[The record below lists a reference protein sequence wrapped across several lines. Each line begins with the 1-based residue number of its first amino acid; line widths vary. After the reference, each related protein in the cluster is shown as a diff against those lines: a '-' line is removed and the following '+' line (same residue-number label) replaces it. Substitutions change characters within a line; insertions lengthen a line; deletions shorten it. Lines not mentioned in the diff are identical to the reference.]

1 MKTFYTLLICLVLSG
16 YANAIIIAPFD
27 SATTSFNIDGDTR
40 IKNLNCQV
48 KNEKL
53 VISWSTEENEKTN
66 RFELEKSKDGKQFS
80 LAAIVF
86 GTDKKDTDNYMFYE
100 KASKKKTFY
109 RVKIIQNDGSVD
121 YSAIVTP

>member
-1 MKTFYTLLICLVLSG
+1 MKTFYTLLFYLVISG
-16 YANAIIIAPFD
+16 YANAIIAPFD
-27 SATTSFNIDGDTR
+27 STITSSNISGDTR

-53 VISWSTEENEKTN
+53 MISWSTEENEKTN

-86 GTDKKDTDNYMFYE
+86 GTDKKDSDNYMFYE
-100 KASKKKTFY
+100 KASKKKIFY

-121 YSAIVTP
+121 YSPIVTP

>member
-1 MKTFYTLLICLVLSG
+1 MKTFYTLLFCLVLSG
-16 YANAIIIAPFD
+16 YANAIIAPFN
-27 SATTSFNIDGDTR
+27 SVTASSNITGDTR

-53 VISWSTEENEKTN
+53 MISWSTEENEKTN

-86 GTDKKDTDNYMFYE
+86 GTDKKDSDDYMFYE
-100 KASKKKTFY
+100 KASKKKIFY

-121 YSAIVTP
+121 YSPIVTP

>member
-1 MKTFYTLLICLVLSG
+1 MKTFYTLLICLVVSG
-16 YANAIIIAPFD
+16 YANAIIAPFD
-27 SATTSFNIDGDTR
+27 SVTASFYIDGDTR

-53 VISWSTEENEKTN
+53 MISWSTEENEKTN
-66 RFELEKSKDGKQFS
+66 RFELEKSKDGKQFL

-100 KASKKKTFY
+100 KASKKKIFY
-109 RVKIIQNDGSVD
+109 RVKIIQNDGSVG
-121 YSAIVTP
+121 YSPIVTP

>member
-1 MKTFYTLLICLVLSG
+1 MKTFYTLLICLVLSS
-16 YANAIIIAPFD
+16 YANAIIAPFD
-27 SATTSFNIDGDTR
+27 SVVASSNITGDTR

-53 VISWSTEENEKTN
+53 MISWSTEENEKTN

-86 GTDKKDTDNYMFYE
+86 GTDKKDSDDYMFYE
-100 KASKKKTFY
+100 KASKKKIFY
-109 RVKIIQNDGSVD
+109 RVKIIQNDGTVD
-121 YSAIVTP
+121 YSPIVTP

>member
-1 MKTFYTLLICLVLSG
+1 MKTFYTLLFCLVLSG
-16 YANAIIIAPFD
+16 YANAIIAPFN
-27 SATTSFNIDGDTR
+27 SVTASSNITGDTR

-53 VISWSTEENEKTN
+53 MISWSTEENEKTN

-86 GTDKKDTDNYMFYE
+86 GTDKKDSDDYMFYE
-100 KASKKKTFY
+100 KASKKKIFY
-109 RVKIIQNDGSVD
+109 RVKIIQNDGTVD
-121 YSAIVTP
+121 YSPIVTP

>member
-1 MKTFYTLLICLVLSG
+1 MKTFYTLLVCLVLSG
-16 YANAIIIAPFD
+16 YANAIIAPFD
-27 SATTSFNIDGDTR
+27 SVTASFNINGETR

-53 VISWSTEENEKTN
+53 MISWSTEENEKTN

-100 KASKKKTFY
+100 KASKKKAFY
-109 RVKIIQNDGSVD
+109 RVKIIQNDGSVG
-121 YSAIVTP
+121 YSPIVTP

>member
-16 YANAIIIAPFD
+16 YANAIIAPFD
-27 SATTSFNIDGDTR
+27 SVTASFYTSGDTR

-53 VISWSTEENEKTN
+53 MISWSTEENEKTN

-109 RVKIIQNDGSVD
+109 RVKIIHNDGSVG
-121 YSAIVTP
+121 YSPIVTP